1 MGLWGHSLHFM
12 RQLHKKK
19 LIENTTSDPLRKVF
33 NQISQIGAEKIVAI
47 YGLFGANLS
56 G

>member
-1 MGLWGHSLHFM
+1 M